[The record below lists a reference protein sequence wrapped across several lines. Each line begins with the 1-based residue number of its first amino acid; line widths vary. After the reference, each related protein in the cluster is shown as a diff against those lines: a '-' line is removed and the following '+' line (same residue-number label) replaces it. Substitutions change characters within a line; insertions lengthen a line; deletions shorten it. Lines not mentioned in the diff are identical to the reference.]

1 MFGIE
6 IVLFPKDGND
16 VIVLIPDTAVV
27 QTIERKGQFYFIFIL
42 LIHIR
47 SVIDEILYLGG
58 YVSRS

>member
-16 VIVLIPDTAVV
+16 VIVLIPDAAVV
-27 QTIERKGQFYFIFIL
+27 QTIKRKGQFYFIFIL

-58 YVSRS
+58 YVPR